1 MQLTIR
7 MPDEQMG
14 RIEHIAKK
22 MGLKK
27 SDVTRMAIKKFIEEY
42 SDSTVKPFDNN
53 GTNSGCESVSLL
65 KAVRRGIES
74 EPRDVAMYLIR
85 SMRAEPLIRVGAGFG
100 LKRYSSVT
108 AR

>member
-14 RIEHIAKK
+14 KIQHIAKK

-42 SDSTVKPFDNN
+42 SDSTVKPFAKVKHLVI
-53 GTNSGCESVSLL
+53 T
-65 KAVRRGIES
+65 
-74 EPRDVAMYLIR
+74 P
-85 SMRAEPLIRVGAGFG
+85 
-100 LKRYSSVT
+100 
-108 AR
+108 

>member
-7 MPDEQMG
+7 MPDDQMS

-42 SDSTVKPFDNN
+42 NDSSVKPFVKVKHLL
-53 GTNSGCESVSLL
+53 GIVESGVPDLGQRHRHHLL
-65 KAVRRGIES
+65 KKIKGE
-74 EPRDVAMYLIR
+74 
-85 SMRAEPLIRVGAGFG
+85 G
-100 LKRYSSVT
+100 K
-108 AR
+108 